1 MAYSRT
7 EICGAILQL
16 IDEFRSDGLPLHELA
31 TRLDVGLSM
40 LVDMDIEWMKAARR
54 KWSII
59 EEVNAVTLDSPD
71 RKLSDANRDIALQA
85 AHDLQD
91 MIDGALLTGSTCHE
105 E

>member
-16 IDEFRSDGLPLHELA
+16 IEAFRSGGLPLHEVA

-40 LVDMDIEWMKAARR
+40 LVDMDIEWMKTARR
-54 KWSII
+54 KWSVI
-59 EEVNAVTLDSPD
+59 EEVNAVTLDRPD
-71 RKLSDANRDIALQA
+71 RQLSAANRDIALQA

-91 MIDGALLTGSTCHE
+91 MIDGALLNGSTCHE
-105 E
+105 D